1 MHRGINCLDH
11 ADGGKTP
18 RCDRRGQV
26 PAWGDIIP
34 FMQKPKFGIK
44 PINVLPL
51 GFVAVILTGAILLML
66 PISNRDGHVFPFL
79 SALFTAT
86 SATCVTGLVVADT
99 ASQFTMFG
107 QIVVILLIQV
117 GGLGIMTMSMILF
130 SFTGRKISLHDR
142 MSMAEG
148 LGESRLQGVV
158 RLTRGALLV
167 TGIIELTGAFL
178 LSFRF
183 IPQYG
188 VAKGIWF
195 SIFHSISAFCNAG
208 FDLIGG
214 YRSMTVYNHDP
225 YVLLIVMGLIVSG
238 GLGFAV
244 IINMRQTHDFR
255 RLRLNSKMVLTGTAV
270 MILLGTLAFL
280 WIEYENP
287 KTIGGMSLFDKIVNS
302 MFQSVTLRT
311 AGFNSIDQL
320 TMHDASKGLSILIML
335 VGGGPA
341 GTAGG
346 LKITTVFTLLLAA
359 RAYIR
364 GTFETEIFGRTISI
378 EQVRRALTI
387 TLLGVLFLFS
397 MATML
402 SFSEQDMPAGSL
414 GLLNQLFE
422 ATSAFCTVGVSAGVS
437 AAGSSVTRVILILL
451 MYAGRVGLV
460 TVAVSLVE
468 STARKE
474 PVLHYPQEDI
484 LIG

>member
-1 MHRGINCLDH
+1 
-11 ADGGKTP
+11 
-18 RCDRRGQV
+18 
-26 PAWGDIIP
+26 
-34 FMQKPKFGIK
+34 MQKAKTGLK

-51 GFVAVILTGAILLML
+51 GFIVVILTGTLLLML
-66 PISNRDGHVFPFL
+66 PFARKSGPSL
-79 SALFTAT
+79 SFIDALFTAT
-86 SATCVTGLVVADT
+86 SATCVTGLVVVDT
-99 ASQFTMFG
+99 GTFFSTFG
-107 QIVVILLIQV
+107 QVVILLLIQL
-117 GGLGIMTMSMILF
+117 GGLGLMTMSMILF
-130 SFTGRKISLHDR
+130 TFTGRKISLHDR

-158 RLTRGALLV
+158 RLARGALLV
-167 TGIIELTGAFL
+167 TGIFELTGAVL

-188 VAKGIWF
+188 PVKGLWF
-195 SIFHSISAFCNAG
+195 SVFHSVSAFCNAG

-214 YRSMTVYNHDP
+214 YRSFTGYSHDP
-225 YVLLIVMGLIVSG
+225 YMMFVLMALIIGG

-244 IINMRQTHDFR
+244 ILNMRHTRDMR
-255 RLRLNSKMVLTGTAV
+255 RLRLHSKLVLSGTV
-270 MILLGTLAFL
+270 LLLVLGTLAFF
-280 WIEYENP
+280 WIEYDNP
-287 KTIGGMSLFDKIVNS
+287 NTIGNMSLFDKILNS

-311 AGFNSIDQL
+311 AGFNTIDQL
-320 TMHDASKGLSILIML
+320 TLHDASKGVGIMLML

-346 LKITTVFTLLLAA
+346 LKITTVLTLLLAA

-364 GTFETEIFGRTISI
+364 GQFETEAFGRTIPL
-378 EQVRRALTI
+378 EQVRRALTL

-414 GLLNQLFE
+414 GLLNQLYE
-422 ATSAFCTVGVSAGVS
+422 STSAFCTVGVSTGVTL
-437 AAGSSVTRVILILL
+437 ATTHVTRVILILL
-451 MYAGRVGLV
+451 MYAGRVGLL
-460 TVAVSLVE
+460 TVAMSLVE
-468 STARKE
+468 STSKKE

>member
-1 MHRGINCLDH
+1 MGL
-11 ADGGKTP
+11 
-18 RCDRRGQV
+18 
-26 PAWGDIIP
+26 
-34 FMQKPKFGIK
+34 K
-44 PINVLPL
+44 PINVLPF
-51 GFVAVILTGAILLML
+51 GFIIVILTGALLLML
-66 PISNRDGHVFPFL
+66 PISNRSGHAFPFL

-86 SATCVTGLVVADT
+86 SATCVTGLIVADT
-99 ASQFTMFG
+99 ATQFTLFG
-107 QIVVILLIQV
+107 QTVVLLLIQI

-158 RLTRGALLV
+158 RLARGALMV
-167 TGIIELTGAFL
+167 TGVFELMGAVL

-183 IPQYG
+183 VPQYG
-188 VAKGIWF
+188 IARGIWY

-214 YRSMTVYNHDP
+214 YRSMTGYSHDP
-225 YVLLIVMGLIVSG
+225 YFLLVIMGLIVSG

-244 IINMRQTHDFR
+244 IINMRMTRDFR
-255 RLRLNSKMVLTGTAV
+255 RLRLNSKMVLTGTV
-270 MILLGTLAFL
+270 FMILIGMLAFL

-287 KTIGGMSLFDKIVNS
+287 KTIGNMNLFDKIVNS

-311 AGFNSIDQL
+311 AGFNSIDQMSL
-320 TMHDASKGLSILIML
+320 HDASKGLSILIML

-364 GTFETEIFGRTISI
+364 GSFETEVFGRTISI

-387 TLLGVLFLFS
+387 TLLGVLFLFG

-422 ATSAFCTVGVSAGVS
+422 ATSAFCTVGVSTGVT
-437 AAGSSVTRVILILL
+437 AAGSPVTRVILILL
-451 MYAGRVGLV
+451 MYAGRVGLL

-468 STARKE
+468 STTKKE
-474 PVLHYPQEDI
+474 AVLHYPQEEI

>member
-1 MHRGINCLDH
+1 M
-11 ADGGKTP
+11 
-18 RCDRRGQV
+18 
-26 PAWGDIIP
+26 
-34 FMQKPKFGIK
+34 GIK

-51 GFVAVILTGAILLML
+51 GFIVVILTGALLLML
-66 PISNRDGHVFPFL
+66 PISSRDGSSLPFL
-79 SALFTAT
+79 SALFTST
-86 SATCVTGLVVADT
+86 SATCVTGLIVADT
-99 ASQFTMFG
+99 GTYFSLFG
-107 QIVVILLIQV
+107 QIVVILLIQI

-130 SFTGRKISLHDR
+130 SFTGKKVSLHDR

-167 TGIIELTGAFL
+167 TGITELTGAFL
-178 LSFRF
+178 LAFRF
-183 IPQYG
+183 IPQFG
-188 VAKGIWF
+188 VAKGIWY

-214 YRSMTVYNHDP
+214 YRSMTVYDKDP
-225 YVLLIVMGLIVSG
+225 YVLMIIMGLIVAG
-238 GLGFAV
+238 GLGFGV
-244 IINMRQTHDFR
+244 ILNLRNTHDLR
-255 RLRLNSKMVLTGTAV
+255 RLRLHSKMVLTGTAFL
-270 MILLGTLAFL
+270 ILCGTLLFL

-287 KTIGGMSLFDKIVNS
+287 KTIGGMNLFDKIVNS

-320 TMHDASKGLSILIML
+320 AMHDASKGVGILLML

-346 LKITTVFTLLLAA
+346 LKITTVFTLMLAA
-359 RAYIR
+359 RAYLR
-364 GTFETEIFGRTISI
+364 GKFETEAFGRTIPL
-378 EQVRRALTI
+378 EQTRRALTI
-387 TLLGVLFLFS
+387 TLLGALFLLG
-397 MATML
+397 MAMML

-414 GLLNQLFE
+414 GLLNQLYE
-422 ATSAFCTVGVSAGVS
+422 ATSAFCTVGVSTGVS
-437 AAGSSVTRVILILL
+437 AAGSSVTRIILILL

-460 TVAVSLVE
+460 TVALLLVE
-468 STARKE
+468 STSRKE

>member
-1 MHRGINCLDH
+1 MGL
-11 ADGGKTP
+11 
-18 RCDRRGQV
+18 
-26 PAWGDIIP
+26 
-34 FMQKPKFGIK
+34 K
-44 PINVLPL
+44 PINVLPI
-51 GFVAVILTGAILLML
+51 GFIVVILTGALLLML
-66 PISNRDGHVFPFL
+66 PISSKNGASLPFL
-79 SALFTAT
+79 DALFTAT
-86 SATCVTGLVVADT
+86 SATCVTGLIVADT
-99 ASQFTMFG
+99 GTYFSLFG
-107 QIVVILLIQV
+107 QIVVILLIQI

-167 TGIIELTGAFL
+167 TGLVELTGAIL

-188 VAKGIWF
+188 LAKGMWF
-195 SIFHSISAFCNAG
+195 SVFHSISAFCNAG

-214 YRSMTVYNHDP
+214 YRSMTVYDKDP
-225 YVLLIVMGLIVSG
+225 FVLLTIMGLIVAG
-238 GLGFAV
+238 GLGFGV
-244 IINMRQTHDFR
+244 IINLRNTRDLR
-255 RLRLNSKMVLTGTAV
+255 RLRLHSKMVLTGTAFL
-270 MILLGTLAFL
+270 ILLGTLAFL

-287 KTIGGMSLFDKIVNS
+287 KTIGSMNLFDKILNS

-320 TMHDASKGLSILIML
+320 AMHDASKGVGILLML

-346 LKITTVFTLLLAA
+346 LKITTVFTLFLAA
-359 RAYIR
+359 RAYLR
-364 GTFETEIFGRTISI
+364 GKFETEAFGRTIPL
-378 EQVRRALTI
+378 EQTRRALTI
-387 TLLGVLFLFS
+387 TLLGSVFLVG
-397 MATML
+397 MAMML

-414 GLLNQLFE
+414 GLLNQLYE
-422 ATSAFCTVGVSAGVS
+422 ATSAFCTVGVSTGVS

-460 TVAVSLVE
+460 TVALSLVE
-468 STARKE
+468 STTRKE
-474 PVLHYPQEDI
+474 PVLHYPQEDV

>member
-1 MHRGINCLDH
+1 MH
-11 ADGGKTP
+11 
-18 RCDRRGQV
+18 
-26 PAWGDIIP
+26 
-34 FMQKPKFGIK
+34 KPKMGIK

-51 GFVAVILTGAILLML
+51 GFIVVILTGALLLML
-66 PISNRDGHVFPFL
+66 PISSRDGSSLPFL
-79 SALFTAT
+79 SALFTST
-86 SATCVTGLVVADT
+86 SATCVTGLIVADT
-99 ASQFTMFG
+99 GTYFSLFG
-107 QIVVILLIQV
+107 QIVVILLIQI

-130 SFTGRKISLHDR
+130 SFTGKKVSLHDR

-167 TGIIELTGAFL
+167 TGITELTGAVL
-178 LSFRF
+178 LAFRF
-183 IPQYG
+183 IPQFG
-188 VAKGIWF
+188 VAKGIWY

-214 YRSMTVYNHDP
+214 YRSMTVYDKDP
-225 YVLLIVMGLIVSG
+225 YVLMIIMGLIVAG
-238 GLGFAV
+238 GLGFGV
-244 IINMRQTHDFR
+244 ILNMRNTRDAR
-255 RLRLNSKMVLTGTAV
+255 RLRLHSKMVLTGTAFL
-270 MILLGTLAFL
+270 ILCGTLLFL

-287 KTIGGMSLFDKIVNS
+287 KTIGGMNLFDKIVNS

-320 TMHDASKGLSILIML
+320 AMHDASKGVGILLML

-359 RAYIR
+359 RAYLR
-364 GTFETEIFGRTISI
+364 GKFETEAFGRTIPL
-378 EQVRRALTI
+378 EQTRRALTI
-387 TLLGVLFLFS
+387 TLLGGLFLLG

-414 GLLNQLFE
+414 GLLNQLYE
-422 ATSAFCTVGVSAGVS
+422 ATSAFCTVGVSTGVS
-437 AAGSSVTRVILILL
+437 AAGSSVTRIILILL

-460 TVAVSLVE
+460 TVALSLVE
-468 STARKE
+468 STSRKE